1 PLGSRPASQKR
12 SFPPTPLATSCLRQE
27 PITPCI
33 RATRSRSLLL
43 LGNPSTITGSHQ
55 NWNRI
60 VIAQLIS
67 GEVTENFV
75 TVLGLI
81 AGTLT
86 TIAFIPQ
93 LTKTWY
99 SKSAQDVSLGM
110 LITFSTGVF
119 LWLTY
124 GLLIHALPVIL
135 ANLVTFVLTLVIL
148 VLKIK
153 YD

>member
-1 PLGSRPASQKR
+1 MTGN
-12 SFPPTPLATSCLRQE
+12 RQ
-27 PITPCI
+27 
-33 RATRSRSLLL
+33 SWSLF
-43 LGNPSTITGSHQ
+43 
-55 NWNRI
+55 
-60 VIAQLIS
+60 VVAQLVS
-67 GEVTENFV
+67 GSASENLVT
-75 TVLGLI
+75 TLGLV

-93 LTKTWY
+93 ITKTWK

-110 LITFSTGVF
+110 LITFSTGVL
-119 LWLTY
+119 LWLAY

-135 ANLVTFVLTLVIL
+135 ANLVTFVLTLIIL